1 MTNSAIGG
9 HAHHLLVV
17 TGYGLGRRF
26 ALKSPLTRIG
36 RDAGGDVVIPDATV
50 SFRHAVISSTEHNI
64 TIEDLGS
71 RNGTFVGL
79 NKVKRRDLVDGDV
92 LAFGECQALKFVC
105 ATEHDGEQA
114 AANWPIQADSVGNV
128 PRLLHRLRVE
138 RNFTEYQ
145 DALPILVFIRL
156 DLPPT
161 EGDGPTASE
170 IAMREIAGAICGTF
184 SSQDLCIRSAAL
196 EYIVALR
203 SSIGQANEFV
213 GRARAKALTNVAKS
227 VRRAT
232 PFGISVALL
241 PLGNM
246 VELAPSEILEAAGQ
260 RARIGMADLV
270 SQIVVLPA
278 LAASQ
283 L

>member
-1 MTNSAIGG
+1 MTNGAIGG
-9 HAHHLLVV
+9 HAHHLIVV
-17 TGYGLGRRF
+17 AGYGLGRRF

-50 SFRHAVISSTEHNI
+50 SFRHAVISSTEHNS
-64 TIEDLGS
+64 TVEDLGS

-79 NKVKRRDLVDGDV
+79 KKVKRRDLVDGDV

-114 AANWPIQADSVGNV
+114 VADGPLQADSVGNV

-145 DALPILVFIRL
+145 DALPILVFVRL

-161 EGDGPTASE
+161 GEGPTVSE

-203 SSIGQANEFV
+203 SSISQANEFV
-213 GRARAKALTNVAKS
+213 VRARAKALANVAKS
-227 VRRAT
+227 VRRQT

-246 VELAPSEILEAAGQ
+246 VELGPSEILEAAGQ

>member
-1 MTNSAIGG
+1 MTDSAIGG
-9 HAHHLLVV
+9 HAHHLIVV

-50 SFRHAVISSTEHNI
+50 SFRHAVISSTEHHI
-64 TIEDLGS
+64 TVEDLGS

-79 NKVKRRDLVDGDV
+79 KKVKRRDLVDGDV

-105 ATEHDGEQA
+105 ATEHDCERA
-114 AANWPIQADSVGNV
+114 AANGPIQADSVGNV

-138 RNFTEYQ
+138 RDFTEYQ
-145 DALPILVFIRL
+145 DASPILVFIRL

-161 EGDGPTASE
+161 GDGPTVSE
-170 IAMREIAGAICGTF
+170 IAMREIAGAICANF

-203 SSIGQANEFV
+203 SSISQANEFV
-213 GRARAKALTNVAKS
+213 ARARAKALSNVAKS
-227 VRRAT
+227 VRRQT